1 MKKSTKKLL
10 TLALSTL
17 FVGAGLGGAVA
28 TYNALD
34 AKVAAAEELPA
45 NFVDI
50 SGEIYNTNS
59 HGIGDWGTCGD
70 YKEAGL
76 YRFWLDEDKVLDWTD
91 GGKCLNDGYPD
102 LLNYIKVN
110 GKTVKE
116 WRDLYAAGETNKITW
131 TNMPDN
137 GAAYPHTMQSNIAA
151 DVIAGKATYAPI
163 FVMLTKHGDMGSALD
178 IYIPV
183 SFMPEVNSI
192 EFLKGFEWEYN
203 EQTFGF
209 STNVIFKMTSH
220 GKSGKQ
226 LGNYHANVIETTVTG
241 IDGSYGATDQ
251 FLSFKLGT
259 NDYGDLN
266 TAAFTT
272 AEQKAY
278 LRSINYF
285 DHILIDGQ
293 KLGTTWNGVVPGE
306 VFFNVWNRKDTFST
320 RWPEAIRGAGKQ
332 DSVEE
337 IKILAGCQFPSAN
350 DPFNT
355 VYEVKEDVTF
365 IRQADGSFAL
375 VGETPE
381 VPDVPVEPEVPELA
395 EVDITNISSK
405 TWGKGDYAG
414 NMAHIRLNIAG
425 DVTWTAANQAVNNA
439 TLPASV
445 LDNVWVNGKS
455 ISQHNAEYKALI
467 ESGADSP
474 ITWDPNIAFNAEIA
488 GDVNNNTAVFAPI
501 FIKLVNHGAGL
512 AGNTIDMYIPNSY
525 LSVSDIT
532 ELRITKDFL
541 FETATAKF
549 TVSDDVIFKSNSFC
563 VPDKYIGE
571 ANVPQLNLTVEETT
585 VEKVMGNITGDS
597 MLSFYI
603 GNCDYPTSGDVVWSG
618 SNDFLKQINY
628 YDYIEFDGVKL
639 GTLWNKVAPSEKFT
653 RVWGR
658 QNAFTTRWPTN
669 LTEGA
674 ARENIQKITVL
685 AGAQFP
691 SAENVAGKVY
701 EVKETVTFINMG
713 NGEFVRE
720 DYLLNA
726 EDIIITKAAD
736 AGDALEMVA
745 FDITYANWNSERDS
759 YDFNYFGD
767 QFTAMRKN
775 ILINGKSLYEI
786 NTTVDDSGYNYVTS
800 PWTND
805 GKAPGVDYQLFQN
818 PTLVRGAGDT
828 LTIYVHKDYL
838 NAAGINVL
846 NVTIGKNFCHSETP
860 AYIVAEDITAN
871 VWTRPMTVTFNT
883 NGGTAMDAM
892 VVPYGT
898 PASALAQIPN
908 PTKEGYTFA
917 GWTLGGYPIPAD
929 AAVLQDLTIDANW
942 TVINYSAKIL
952 RADGTEETVT
962 FNVED
967 RADKLAAIALTA
979 NTAQYSYAW
988 AEALPSELALQ
999 DGYVFTETRTINN
1012 YTITFDV
1019 DGGSAINAMTVPY
1032 GTPAAALAQVSTAKE
1047 GYTFAG
1053 WTFAD
1058 GSAIPAEAI
1067 VAMDLTVK
1075 ANWTVIDYTAKIVRA
1090 DGSEEIVT
1098 FNIENRAEKLAA
1110 ITLTTSDEYHTYS
1123 WAEELPGE
1131 LELKNDYVFTELKE
1145 TTTFTIQLV
1154 KSMWDMPEELVL
1166 EYGAALELEQLT
1178 AEGKIFKG
1186 WFSFEYDDEWNEIM
1200 TPAPATVTGD
1210 LTLHAVWEVI
1220 PYTVT
1225 LVENGNVVKEIKFG
1239 IEYAENVDT
1248 DIMGLAYTLADVAPA
1263 DTRYSYQF
1271 VDALPEE
1278 FTEFKNY
1285 QFEVKTVL
1293 APQEYQTFKMS
1304 LMQGTNNKLLYLD
1317 GGISGR
1323 YLTMTEDAM
1332 AAVDMVAEKTE
1343 SGYKFYTEVNG
1354 EYLYLN
1360 IYFNDENK
1368 ISVNYALEEECSY
1381 YVFNYNAETNC
1392 WYTDVNGTDYYLGT
1406 YSNFNTV
1413 SASKTSYITS
1423 ENTGVSQFPLE
1434 IVQTYQVTIKY
1445 SDNWEDPNWM
1455 KVMNVVDGTV
1465 ITLETPAAEGKE
1477 FLGWT
1482 DIDGNEL
1489 LETSYTVNGKGF
1501 AAYAMWNIFTYNFK
1515 VTVGEEVYE
1524 YTFGVEGDWWT
1535 GRLSR
1540 EEMLNELTWLL
1551 PETTDTMSY
1560 KWDIELPEV
1569 LELKD
1574 YELTAVAEE
1583 RIYEVT
1589 LITNRFEIPTT
1600 VSGKYGEAI
1609 ALPTPEAEGKVFAGW
1624 IDLEGNA
1631 ITEATFSADIQALYA
1646 TWTITP
1652 YTLTIVNGDETTV
1665 ITFGVMADPTNGV
1678 EAEVMSLGF
1687 ILDNLLPADTDA
1699 YTYAWAEEIPAE
1711 FGLQNYTFTVV
1722 ATAVEQPEPPV
1733 DPEQPGTSEE
1743 PEEPGTSEEPEEPG
1757 SSEEPGTSEEPE
1769 EPSASEEPSI
1779 LDQVK
1784 GMLPGC
1790 SGVVGGIAGGVA
1802 ALGIAA
1808 VALLK
1813 KKEDNE

>member
-28 TYNALD
+28 AYDAFD
-34 AKVAAAEELPA
+34 AKVAAAETVSAVNLADGASKGNWNNGEAFASCWMYRIWLPKGAWTSSTCISDTNLA
-45 NFVDI
+45 NTSALRDNLKI
-50 SGEIYNTNS
+50 
-59 HGIGDWGTCGD
+59 
-70 YKEAGL
+70 
-76 YRFWLDEDKVLDWTD
+76 
-91 GGKCLNDGYPD
+91 
-102 LLNYIKVN
+102 N
-110 GKTVKE
+110 GKSINE
-116 WRDLYAAGETNKITW
+116 WITAYKAGETAQITW
-131 TNMPDN
+131 PEIADAPQAWGSILDRI
-137 GAAYPHTMQSNIAA
+137 GAFTFGDH
-151 DVIAGKATYAPI
+151 YAPI
-163 FVMLTKHGDMGSALD
+163 DATLCYHGGGNANSLD
-178 IYIPV
+178 IYVAKSMFPAGI
-183 SFMPEVNSI
+183 NSI
-192 EFLKGFEWEYN
+192 ELTADFEFVNGETTYN
-203 EQTFGF
+203 FGNGV
-209 STNVIFKMTSH
+209 TYY
-220 GKSGKQ
+220 
-226 LGNYHANVIETTVTG
+226 GNSFGYAGTEKATVEAVPTTVTKAYHTDSNG
-241 IDGSYGATDQ
+241 GALY
-251 FLSFKLGT
+251 FYLGT
-259 NDYGDLN
+259 HDYPETVGDYVLPAKVAGYNDFLK
-266 TAAFTT
+266 
-272 AEQKAY
+272 Q
-278 LRSINYF
+278 INYY
-285 DHILIDGQ
+285 DYIELDGQ
-293 KLGTTWNGVVPGE
+293 KLGFALKENQGE
-306 VFFNVWNRKDTFST
+306 TFINVWGRKGTYSI
-320 RWPEAIRGAGKQ
+320 RWPSSWSETDRANLQ
-332 DSVEE
+332 E
-337 IKILAGCQFPSAN
+337 IKILKGAQFPSYE
-350 DPFNT
+350 NT
-355 VYEVKEDVTF
+355 LGKVFEVQEDIVL
-365 IRQADGSFAL
+365 RRGADGEFNV
-375 VGETPE
+375 VGETPDTPV
-381 VPDVPVEPEVPELA
+381 VPDEPEVPELTN
-395 EVDITNISSK
+395 VDVTNIAAHGQ
-405 TWGKGDYAG
+405 WGTGDYKG

-425 DVTWTAANQAVNNA
+425 EVTWAEAGKAVSNPS
-439 TLPASV
+439 LPATV
-445 LDNVWVNGKS
+445 LDNVLINGKS

-467 ESGADSP
+467 ESEEKSP
-474 ITWDPNIAFNAEIA
+474 ITWDASIAFNSEIA
-488 GDVNNNTAVFAPI
+488 SDVNNGTAVYAPI
-501 FIKLVNHGAGL
+501 YIKLVNHGAGL
-512 AGNTIDMYIPNSY
+512 AGNTIDIYIPNSY
-525 LSVSDIT
+525 LSASDIT
-532 ELRITKDFL
+532 ELKITKDFC

-549 TVSDDVIFKSNSFC
+549 TVSDNVIFKTNSLRK
-563 VPDKYIGE
+563 PIKYIGQAPE
-571 ANVPQLNLTVEETT
+571 YNLNIQETT
-585 VEKVMGNITGDS
+585 VEKIDGSHLDGDAF
-597 MLSFYI
+597 LSFYLS
-603 GNCDYPTSGDVVWSG
+603 NSDYATAQTPWSG
-618 SNDFLKQINY
+618 SLEFLKNINY
-628 YDYIEFDGVKL
+628 FDYILIDGVKI
-639 GTLWNKVAPSEKFT
+639 GELWNYVEPGEIFMN
-653 RVWGR
+653 VWNRPGS
-658 QNAFTTRWPTN
+658 FGTRWPNGINNTAGKS
-669 LTEGA
+669 GA
-674 ARENIQKITVL
+674 KEITIL
-685 AGAQFP
+685 AGCQFP
-691 SAENVAGKVY
+691 SMLDTTGTVY
-701 EVKETVTFINMG
+701 QVNETMTFKATEG
-713 NGEFVRE
+713 GVFVNE
-720 DYLLNA
+720 KYLLDA
-726 EDIIITKAAD
+726 EDITITQATD
-736 AGDALEMVA
+736 VGDALEMIA
-745 FDITYANWNSERDS
+745 FEISYANWNSTRDT

-767 QFTAMRKN
+767 QFTAMRKH
-775 ILINGKSLYEI
+775 IFINGVSLWDI

-800 PWTND
+800 PWSNGD
-805 GKAPGVDYQLFQN
+805 AVSGSYQIFQN
-818 PTLVRGAGDT
+818 PTLVRGEGNK

-838 NAAGINVL
+838 NAKGINEL
-846 NVTIGKNFCHSETP
+846 TVTVGKNFTHSETP
-860 AYIVAEDITAN
+860 VYVVGEDITEK

-883 NGGTAMDAM
+883 NGGSAIDAM
-892 VVPYGT
+892 TVPYGT
-898 PASALAQIPN
+898 PASALATVPA

-929 AAVLQDLTIDANW
+929 ATVLQDLTIDANW
-942 TVINYSAKIL
+942 TIINYSAKIV

-979 NTAQYSYAW
+979 NSAQYSYAW

-1053 WTFAD
+1053 WTL
-1058 GSAIPAEAI
+1058 GGYAIPADAI
-1067 VAMDLTVK
+1067 VESDLTVK
-1075 ANWTVIDYTAKIVRA
+1075 ANWTIINYTATINRA
-1090 DGSEEIVT
+1090 DGTTETVE
-1098 FNIENRAEKLAA
+1098 FNVENRADKLAA
-1110 ITLTTSDEYHTYS
+1110 IALTENTEYYTYS
-1123 WAEELPGE
+1123 WAEELPTE
-1131 LELKNDYVFTELKE
+1131 LELKDGYVFTELKE
-1145 TTTFTIQLV
+1145 TATYTISLV

-1200 TPAPATVTGD
+1200 IPAPATVTGD

-1248 DIMGLAYTLADVAPA
+1248 DIMGLAYTLTDVAPA

-1278 FTEFKNY
+1278 FTEFKDY

-1304 LMQGTNNKLLYLD
+1304 LMQGTNSKLLYLD

-1332 AAVDMVAEKTE
+1332 AAIDMVAEKTE
-1343 SGYKFYTEVNG
+1343 SGYKFYTEANG

-1423 ENTGVSQFPLE
+1423 ENTGDSQFPLE

-1489 LETSYTVNGKGF
+1489 LETTYTVNGEGF
-1501 AAYAMWNIFTYNFK
+1501 AAYAKWNIFTYNF
-1515 VTVGEEVYE
+1515 TVIMGEETSE
-1524 YTFGVEGDWWT
+1524 YIFAVESDWMT
-1535 GRLSR
+1535 GALSR

-1574 YELTAVAEE
+1574 YTVTLVAEE
-1583 RIYEVT
+1583 RIYEVA
-1589 LITNRFEIPTT
+1589 LIIDRWAIPET

-1609 ALPTPEAEGKVFAGW
+1609 TLPTPTAEGKVFAGW

-1687 ILDNLLPADTDA
+1687 ILGNLLPADTDA

-1722 ATAVEQPEPPV
+1722 ATAVEQPGTPV
-1733 DPEQPGTSEE
+1733 DPEQPGTSED

-1757 SSEEPGTSEEPE
+1757 SSEEPEEPGTSE

-1779 LDQVK
+1779 LDKVK
-1784 GMLPGC
+1784 GMIPGC

>member
-28 TYNALD
+28 TYNTFNAN
-34 AKVAAAEELPA
+34 VAAAEEA
-45 NFVDI
+45 ASIVDLTN
-50 SGEIYNTNS
+50 EIYNMNV
-59 HGIGDWGTCGD
+59 HGGFTWGNTGD
-70 YKEAGL
+70 YQEAAL
-76 YRFWLDEDKVLDWTD
+76 YRFWLDSDTAIRWGKVGCVNEVDALLDTI
-91 GGKCLNDGYPD
+91 L
-102 LLNYIKVN
+102 VN
-110 GKTVKE
+110 GKTLRE
-116 WRDLYAAGETNKITW
+116 WRTAYLAGETNAITW
-131 TNMPDN
+131 TGMPEASTD
-137 GAAYPHTMQSNIAA
+137 GTRYMQSNIAE
-151 DVIAGKATYAPI
+151 DVKNNRAIYAPI
-163 FVMLTKHGDMGSALD
+163 FVYLNTHGDLGSAVD
-178 IYIPV
+178 MYIPT
-183 SFMPEVNSI
+183 SFMPEVKSVEFTKDFKWEGENGQTIGFSKNVKFTMNSI
-192 EFLKGFEWEYN
+192 GKPGKVVGEL
-203 EQTFGF
+203 
-209 STNVIFKMTSH
+209 TNV
-220 GKSGKQ
+220 
-226 LGNYHANVIETTVTG
+226 VETTVTK
-241 IDGSYGATDQ
+241 IEGSYGATDQ
-251 FLSFKLGT
+251 FLSFYLDNSDYDGNTVELNNKELILGL
-259 NDYGDLN
+259 NFMDY
-266 TAAFTT
+266 
-272 AEQKAY
+272 
-278 LRSINYF
+278 
-285 DHILIDGQ
+285 ILIDGV
-293 KLGTTWNGVVPGE
+293 KMGTCWGSNKPGE
-306 VFFNVWNRKDTFST
+306 QFFNVWNRKNSLGT
-320 RWPEAIRGAGKQ
+320 RWPSGIVGDNVQKIE
-332 DSVEE
+332 
-337 IKILAGCQFPSAN
+337 ILAGCQFPSQM
-350 DPFNT
+350 DETNT
-355 VYEVKEDVTF
+355 VYEVKENLTF
-365 IRQADGSFAL
+365 NRQADGTFAL
-375 VGETPE
+375 YVEEPE
-381 VPDVPVEPEVPELA
+381 VPDVPVEPEEPELTN
-395 EVDITNISSK
+395 VDITGINYHGR
-405 TWGKGDYAG
+405 WGKGDFAG
-414 NMAHIRLNIAG
+414 NMAHIRLN
-425 DVTWTAANQAVNNA
+425 VQTSETWTEANKSVNNA
-439 TLPASV
+439 GLPASV
-445 LDNVWVNGKS
+445 LENVWVNGKS
-455 ISQHNAEYKALI
+455 IAQHNAEYKALI
-467 ESGADSP
+467 ESEGKSP
-474 ITWDPNIAFNAEIA
+474 ITWDSSIAFNNEIA
-488 GDVNNNTAVFAPI
+488 HDVANGNAVYSPI
-501 FIKLVNHGAGL
+501 FIKLVNHGTGL

-525 LSVSDIT
+525 LSAEDIK
-532 ELRITKDFL
+532 EVRITKDFSY
-541 FETATAKF
+541 ETETAKF
-549 TVSDDVIFKSNSFC
+549 TVSDDVIFKSNSLC

-585 VEKVMGNITGDS
+585 VEKVMGNLTGDT
-597 MLSFYI
+597 MLSFYL
-603 GNCDYPTSGDVVWSG
+603 GNSDYPTSGDVAWTG
-618 SNDFLKQINY
+618 TNDFLKQINY
-628 YDYIEFDGVKL
+628 YDYIEIDGVKL
-639 GTLWNKVAPSEKFT
+639 GTLWNYAAPGEKFV

-658 QNAFTTRWPTN
+658 QNAFTTRWPN
-669 LTEGA
+669 ALNSDEGRA
-674 ARENIQKITVL
+674 GVQKITVL

-691 SAENVAGKVY
+691 SANDPSGKVY
-701 EVKETVTFINMG
+701 EVKEDVTFINMG

-720 DYLLNA
+720 DYILNA
-726 EDIIITKAAD
+726 DDLTILKATD
-736 AGDALEMVA
+736 VGDQNEMIA
-745 FDITYANWNSERDS
+745 FEIKNANWNSTRDS
-759 YDFNYFGD
+759 YDFNYFGE
-767 QFTAMRKN
+767 QFNSMRKK
-775 ILINGKSLYEI
+775 IFINGKSLWDI

-838 NAAGINVL
+838 DAMGINVL
-846 NVTIGKNFCHSETP
+846 DVTIAKGFCHSEAPT
-860 AYIVAEDITAN
+860 YVVGENVTAS

-929 AAVLQDLTIDANW
+929 ATVLQDLTIDANW
-942 TVINYSAKIL
+942 TVINYSAKIV

-979 NTAQYSYAW
+979 NSAQYSYAW

-1012 YTITFDV
+1012 YTVTFDV

-1032 GTPAAALAQVSTAKE
+1032 GTPASALAQVSTAKE

-1075 ANWTVIDYTAKIVRA
+1075 ANWTVIDYTAKVVRA
-1090 DGSEEIVT
+1090 DGSEEIVI

-1123 WAEELPGE
+1123 WAEELPSE

-1304 LMQGTNNKLLYLD
+1304 LMQGTNSKLLYLD

-1332 AAVDMVAEKTE
+1332 AAIDMVAEKTE

-1482 DIDGNEL
+1482 DVDGNEL
-1489 LETSYTVNGKGF
+1489 LETSYTVNGEGF
-1501 AAYAMWNIFTYNFK
+1501 AAYATWNIFTYNFK
-1515 VTVGEEVYE
+1515 VIMGEETSE
-1524 YTFGVEGDWWT
+1524 YIFAVESDWMT
-1535 GRLSR
+1535 GALSR
-1540 EEMLNELTWLL
+1540 EEMLNELTLLL

-1574 YELTAVAEE
+1574 YTVTLVAEE

-1609 ALPTPEAEGKVFAGW
+1609 TLPTPTAEGKVFAGW

-1678 EAEVMSLGF
+1678 EADVMSLGF
-1687 ILDNLLPADTDA
+1687 ILGNLLPADTDA

-1757 SSEEPGTSEEPE
+1757 SSEEPEEPGTSE

-1784 GMLPGC
+1784 GMIPGC